1 MQLKEFLCC
10 CSLLC
15 ISLSANATKNHMVVT
30 FKEGGHYDFLLEEKP
45 TITFDDDHLI
55 VNENASTT
63 YELDNVD
70 GWYFCDGREMP
81 KEYIGNKTVEEVVNT
96 YGTPR
101 SMRLPDMRPERY
113 AIYLGYPNT
122 SPLREDGKKQYRP
135 YESSAEMIVDFIDRF
150 KVNCPSYCEPLVWV
164 KGKENDNRFLVTG
177 FSLEGGVCLG
187 RAAYISFNTLFNWYT
202 YLDGSPVGMEEKE

>member
-30 FKEGGHYDFLLEEKP
+30 FKEGEHYDFLLEEKP

-70 GWYFCDGREMP
+70 GWYFCD
-81 KEYIGNKTVEEVVNT
+81 EYSTTTTAEASKIRIICTNESEIAIEQAGENTTVHLTNAYGKSIASTKTSASGTATISLPVSKGVYILNIGNQ
-96 YGTPR
+96 
-101 SMRLPDMRPERY
+101 S
-113 AIYLGYPNT
+113 
-122 SPLREDGKKQYRP
+122 
-135 YESSAEMIVDFIDRF
+135 F
-150 KVNCPSYCEPLVWV
+150 KLIR
-164 KGKENDNRFLVTG
+164 K
-177 FSLEGGVCLG
+177 
-187 RAAYISFNTLFNWYT
+187 
-202 YLDGSPVGMEEKE
+202 